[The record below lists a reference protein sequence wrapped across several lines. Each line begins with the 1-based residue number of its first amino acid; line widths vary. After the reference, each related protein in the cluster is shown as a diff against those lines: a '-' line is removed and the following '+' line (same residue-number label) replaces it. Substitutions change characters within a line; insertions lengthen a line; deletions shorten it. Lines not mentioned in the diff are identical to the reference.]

1 MLDHLLGFLN
11 ALTVNLSIAFLVLLV
26 GLCLGFVTAAIRLA
40 PNRLGAQA
48 MNFFIGILR
57 AVPSY
62 VIMVVMAAILT
73 SADALG
79 MLGSQTAAL
88 FALFLALLAGS
99 ISSCSD
105 AWVTF
110 LQYRAQGRMEQA
122 LLIVPNAFQI
132 FIVAVM
138 SSGVGAA
145 IGVHEAVHYTLALA
159 ETYES
164 RVDRIILVASV
175 ILLFAAILTPT
186 KYLVGRAS
194 ARFLG

>member
-1 MLDHLLGFLN
+1 VLDNLLGFLN

-26 GLCLGFVTAAIRLA
+26 GLCLGFVAAAIRLA
-40 PNRLGAQA
+40 PNRLVAQA

-79 MLGSQTAAL
+79 MLGSQTATL

>member
-11 ALTVNLSIAFLVLLV
+11 ALTVNLSIGLLVLFV

-73 SADALG
+73 STDALG
-79 MLGSQTAAL
+79 MSGSQTAAL
-88 FALFLALLAGS
+88 LALFLALLAGS

-105 AWVTF
+105 ACVTF
-110 LQYRAQGRMEQA
+110 LQYRAQGRMDQA
-122 LLIVPNAFQI
+122 LLIVPNLFQI

-164 RVDRIILVASV
+164 RMDRIILVASV

>member
-1 MLDHLLGFLN
+1 MLDNLLGFLN

-79 MLGSQTAAL
+79 MLGSQTATL

-186 KYLVGRAS
+186 KYLLGRAS
-194 ARFLG
+194 ARFLE

>member
-88 FALFLALLAGS
+88 LALFLALLAGS

-110 LQYRAQGRMEQA
+110 LQFRAQGRMEQA

-164 RVDRIILVASV
+164 RVDRVILVASV

-194 ARFLG
+194 ARFLT

>member
-11 ALTVNLSIAFLVLLV
+11 ALTVNLSIGLLVLLV

-88 FALFLALLAGS
+88 LALFLALLAGS

-105 AWVTF
+105 ACVTF
-110 LQYRAQGRMEQA
+110 LQYRAQGRMDQA
-122 LLIVPNAFQI
+122 LLIVPNLFQI

-164 RVDRIILVASV
+164 RIDRIILVASV